1 MKQPR
6 FWLVVFFLF
15 VVGSWASSL
24 FNLETLAQ
32 PVFREGNQMMENWRF
47 RYMERTESEN
57 FSLLHPGERR
67 EEAAAV
73 LDVAERIYTQLTAD
87 YALPQDQLI
96 TIVLFPDRTS
106 MQERFGWHYGQS
118 ATGVYYG
125 GVIYLLSPD
134 DWSNAAAIPPLSDIN
149 AWKQY
154 FYRQGPLAHELAHYY
169 LDQMAN
175 GNFPRWY
182 TEGFAQWIEY
192 ELIGYEWLEPHN
204 VLHEEP
210 LYDYDQ
216 LSRSFDQ
223 LHNQALA
230 YRQSFMWY
238 RYLLEEYGEEKMDE
252 LHALMRR
259 RWPFSTAWKAVYGQT
274 EAKLLNEWKQKV
286 KSEEIR

>member
-57 FSLLHPGERR
+57 FYLLHPGERR

-73 LDVAERIYTQLTAD
+73 LDVAERIYTQLAAD

-118 ATGVYYG
+118 ATG
-125 GVIYLLSPD
+125 
-134 DWSNAAAIPPLSDIN
+134 
-149 AWKQY
+149 
-154 FYRQGPLAHELAHYY
+154 
-169 LDQMAN
+169 
-175 GNFPRWY
+175 
-182 TEGFAQWIEY
+182 
-192 ELIGYEWLEPHN
+192 
-204 VLHEEP
+204 
-210 LYDYDQ
+210 
-216 LSRSFDQ
+216 
-223 LHNQALA
+223 
-230 YRQSFMWY
+230 
-238 RYLLEEYGEEKMDE
+238 
-252 LHALMRR
+252 
-259 RWPFSTAWKAVYGQT
+259 
-274 EAKLLNEWKQKV
+274 
-286 KSEEIR
+286 